1 MVVILPVE
9 APEAE
14 GLRRWAAAA
23 AAAVV
28 VVEGVANSS
37 LIK

>member
-28 VVEGVANSS
+28 EGVANSS